1 MKKKI
6 ALLLVFAMAFSLI
19 YSDSSTLAARK
30 KPKINVKKLNT
41 TVGADFQL
49 RIYNMKKKYTVT
61 YISTN
66 TDIVTVT
73 PDENSKKR
81 ATLTAMSIGSAKI
94 IATVKKN
101 DRIIRTLKCKV
112 KVTPSAVGI
121 KFMKRKVKVSI
132 GKKKRL
138 DTIIKP
144 GNSMERPVFESDDPN
159 IASVNSNG
167 VITGISPGT
176 VTIRATL
183 LSSDMTA
190 TCTITVQPEETK
202 DIDDE
207 DY

>member
-61 YISTN
+61 YMSTN

-121 KFMKRKVKVSI
+121 KLMKRKVKVSI

-190 TCTITVQPEETK
+190 TCTITVQPEEPK